1 MTSSYCLALL
11 MQHDRFLILTHAR
24 PDGDTLGSGAALC
37 SALRR
42 AGKAAF
48 LYPNGQTAAH
58 FADLTAPYL
67 APAGFEPGFVVA
79 VDTADVK
86 LLAAGWTGA
95 VQLCIDHHPSNTG
108 YAAQTLLR
116 AGSASCGEIILSLIE
131 QLHGAPTPE
140 EASLLYVALATDTG
154 CFQHSNA
161 GADAHRAAAR
171 LIDAGADAGALNR
184 RLFCSSS
191 AARLQLEGRIFSSL
205 RIFHEG
211 KTVFAVV
218 TQQML
223 RECGA
228 AEDDCDDLAT
238 LPGRLRGAEVYITIR
253 EQDDGSC
260 RVSARSAGRADV
272 CALCR
277 RFGGGGHVLAAGCT
291 LEGPPDAAV
300 ERLLAALEEQTA

>member
-1 MTSSYCLALL
+1 MTSSDCLARFREN
-11 MQHDRFLILTHAR
+11 DRFLILTHAR

-48 LYPNGQTAAH
+48 LYPNPQIGAQ

-67 APAGFEPGFVVA
+67 ASADFVPGFVVA
-79 VDTADVK
+79 VDTADAR
-86 LLAAGWTGA
+86 LLAEGWTGA

-108 YAAQTLLR
+108 YAAETLLD
-116 AGSASCGEIILSLIE
+116 AGCACCGEIVLALIE
-131 QLHGAPTPE
+131 QLHGVPTPE
-140 EASLLYVALATDTG
+140 EAALLYVALATDTG

-191 AARLQLEGRIFSSL
+191 AARLRLEGMIFSGL

-211 KTVFAVV
+211 RIAFAVV
-218 TQQML
+218 TQQMMQA
-223 RECGA
+223 CGA
-228 AEDDCDDLAT
+228 QEDDCDDLAT

-253 EQDDGSC
+253 EQADGRC
-260 RVSARSAGRADV
+260 RVSARSAGKTDV

-277 RFGGGGHVLAAGCT
+277 RFGGGGHVLASGCT
-291 LEGPPDAAV
+291 LDGPPERAV